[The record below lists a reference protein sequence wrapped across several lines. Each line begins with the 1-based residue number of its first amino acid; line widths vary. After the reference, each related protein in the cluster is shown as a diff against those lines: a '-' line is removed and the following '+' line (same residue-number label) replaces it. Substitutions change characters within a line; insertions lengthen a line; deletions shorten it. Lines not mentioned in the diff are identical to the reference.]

1 MHFLCY
7 FSKFNIIFVILY
19 IIFGSEPKQ
28 KRQIIQKRTLHTMK
42 DSFLSAFSILIL
54 RINHLL
60 SPAKI
65 RHAITPPSDLQ
76 SHQLYTEGPK
86 PSDSPCGRR

>member
-28 KRQIIQKRTLHTMK
+28 KRQIIQKKNPSHHEGFL
-42 DSFLSAFSILIL
+42 LSAFSILIL

>member
-28 KRQIIQKRTLHTMK
+28 KRQIIQKKNPSHHEG
-42 DSFLSAFSILIL
+42 FLSVRLF
-54 RINHLL
+54 
-60 SPAKI
+60 
-65 RHAITPPSDLQ
+65 
-76 SHQLYTEGPK
+76 YTDFTNK
-86 PSDSPCGRR
+86 SSTVSC